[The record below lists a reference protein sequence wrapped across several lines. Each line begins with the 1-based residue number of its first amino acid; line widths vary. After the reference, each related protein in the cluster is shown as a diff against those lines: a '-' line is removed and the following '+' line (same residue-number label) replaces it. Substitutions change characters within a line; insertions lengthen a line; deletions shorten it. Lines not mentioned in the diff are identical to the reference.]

1 MKIKR
6 TLNDLEYEI
15 VDQIL
20 VAEIC
25 LNICKATPIVSGR
38 GSDFIPFYYNLN
50 FSKGIITLHS
60 LLISNQ
66 FDEITIRNYLKQYKA
81 EYPLKNIEEFE
92 CELSKLSKECK
103 DMLPVSLRNKVCAHI
118 DQGFTHID
126 FTNAYIYPSAI
137 EIYINLII
145 KLKKLFFNFCGHA
158 EYDHPFD
165 KILEQSEFITKI
177 IINNSSNDHKL

>member
-25 LNICKATPIVSGR
+25 LNICKATPIISGR

-66 FDEITIRNYLKQYKA
+66 FNEITIRNYLKQYKV

-92 CELSKLSKECK
+92 YKFSKLSKEFK
-103 DMLPVSLRNKVCAHI
+103 DMVPISLRNKVCAHI
-118 DQGFTHID
+118 DQGFTHVD

-137 EIYINLII
+137 EIYVNLII

-158 EYDHPFD
+158 EYDRPFD
-165 KILEQSEFITKI
+165 KIIEQSKFITKT
-177 IINNSSNDHKL
+177 IINDSLNYRNL